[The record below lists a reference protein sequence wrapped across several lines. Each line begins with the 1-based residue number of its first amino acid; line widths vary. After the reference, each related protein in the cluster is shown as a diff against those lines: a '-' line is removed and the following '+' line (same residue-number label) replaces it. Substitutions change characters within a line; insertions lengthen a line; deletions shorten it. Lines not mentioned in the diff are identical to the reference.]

1 VRELENVIERAVIVA
16 RDGHLDLDRALQGT
30 AQDILAVSAAPEDQA
45 APARILS
52 LEEMK
57 RLERDN
63 LCRALEATAW
73 RVAGEKGAA
82 RLLGMQPSTL
92 ASRMKALGLTRP
104 R

>member
-1 VRELENVIERAVIVA
+1 RELANVIERAVIVA
-16 RDGHLDLDRALQGT
+16 QDGRLDLDRALEGT
-30 AQDILAVSAAPEDQA
+30 AQDILAVSAAPEEQSR
-45 APARILS
+45 PARVLT

-57 RLERDN
+57 RLEFDN
-63 LCRALEATAW
+63 LRRALDATDW
-73 RVAGEKGAA
+73 KVAGEKGAA